1 VSTEDEV
8 RRVVRELRLI
18 REALERM
25 SPPPEKP
32 EKEKSA
38 YERRGIICF

>member
-1 VSTEDEV
+1 MSTESEV
-8 RRVVRELRLI
+8 RRLVGELRLI

-25 SPPPEKP
+25 SPPPPKEEP
-32 EKEKSA
+32 ESV